1 MQKPDAVA
9 KVAAFVVVL
18 SGSAG
23 VGLSCA
29 SRSFELL
36 TAAQLCMRWPLSALR
51 QDPSDFQR
59 AKELATVSFFVRWC

>member
-36 TAAQLCMRWPLSALR
+36 TASAALHALAFICFTARPLRLPGAQS
-51 QDPSDFQR
+51 S
-59 AKELATVSFFVRWC
+59 